1 MKKIILSVFLIAG
14 TLLVQAQGKFS
25 YAAQKNLMPKELGK
39 VYLGMPFHLL
49 AKEIDFSAA
58 VAEARFAP
66 LSLTIPYAKGPIKE
80 VTVKIH
86 GLTEEEKKAMLVE
99 RTVTTKESWGDNT
112 RTETG
117 IDVKKIPQNGFVYV
131 YYVTFKDDFD
141 IDTYTNKLLGKPSSV
156 HTEGDYYIYDKQWT
170 KKTSDGLTWLIRGFT
185 KETKVLQLIGII
197 KKTEWDPE
205 A

>member
-1 MKKIILSVFLIAG
+1 MKKIMLSVFLISS
-14 TLLVQAQGKFS
+14 TLLVQAQEKFS
-25 YAAQKNLMPKELGK
+25 YAAQKNFIPKELGK

-49 AKEIDFSAA
+49 AKQIDFSAA

-66 LSLTIPYAKGPIKE
+66 LSLTLPYAKGPIKE
-80 VTVKIH
+80 ITVKIH

-99 RTVTTKESWGDNT
+99 RTVTVKESWGDQT

-131 YYVTFKDDFD
+131 YYITFKDDFD
-141 IDTYTNKLLGKPSSV
+141 IDGYTNKLLGKTTDL
-156 HTEGDYYIYDKQWT
+156 HKEGDYYIYDKQWT

-185 KETKVLQLIGII
+185 QERKVLQLIGII
-197 KKTEWDPE
+197 KNTEWDPE